1 MHSPSLHFVPDHISP
16 TFHSN
21 HISFPFLLS
30 IYLSFEDTVAK
41 ELLETSSILRLYPEK
56 ESSISW
62 LKIYS
67 ITKGNCLYKGLDRQY
82 GSGAIPAA
90 NVSDM
95 SAAKRSTP
103 TKAFIIDI
111 RNIKSNRFFTFAIL
125 CYQLYQK

>member
-1 MHSPSLHFVPDHISP
+1 MEEKYE
-16 TFHSN
+16 
-21 HISFPFLLS
+21 FLLS
-30 IYLSFEDTVAK
+30 IYLSFDDTVAK

-62 LKIYS
+62 LSIYS
-67 ITKGNCLYKGLDRQY
+67 ITKGYCLYKGLDRQY

-111 RNIKSNRFFTFAIL
+111 RIIKVIDFLHLRFYVVSSIRNNLNVLWAL
-125 CYQLYQK
+125 